1 MALGIDGVR
10 IGVVTDEESHT
21 GCTVVLPPEGSVGG
35 MAIRGGAPGTRE
47 AGVLSVGSANT
58 AVHAVALCGSSLFG
72 LRAAGGVA
80 DWCAAHEIG
89 LQLPG
94 GRFPIVGAAVV
105 MDIHSP
111 DEARIDHEAG
121 WDACRLATSNDP
133 AQGSVGAGTGC
144 TVGKEGGRDWGSKG
158 GQGWAVVE
166 GGGVTVAAL
175 MIVNAFG
182 SVYQGGQILAGT
194 RAPDDYPRY
203 PATAP
208 SGLFNRVGQPVGDG
222 EWGSLSDG
230 PTSNTVIGV
239 VVTDAMLTKASACR
253 VADLSHSG
261 IARMVSPAHTNLDGD
276 AMFAIGTGRVTASTD
291 LIADLAASAV
301 AEAIQSAVTHATGI
315 PGWPADER
323 AGNSSSASR
332 TLWGE

>member
-1 MALGIDGVR
+1 MAV
-10 IGVVTDEESHT
+10 
-21 GCTVVLPPEGSVGG
+21 PPAPARPGSC
-35 MAIRGGAPGTRE
+35 RLDP
-47 AGVLSVGSANT
+47 ANT
-58 AVHAVALCGSSLFG
+58 AIHAVALCGSSLFG

-80 DWCAAHEIG
+80 DLCAAHEIG

-166 GGGVTVAAL
+166 GGGVTVGAL

-182 SVYQGGQILAGT
+182 SIYQDGEILAGS
-194 RAPDDYPRY
+194 RAPEEYPSY
-203 PATAP
+203 PATPP
-208 SGLFNRVGQPVGDG
+208 SGLFNRVGRPVGDG

-230 PTSNTVIGV
+230 PTSNTVIGL
-239 VVTDAMLTKASACR
+239 VVTDAVLTKATACR

-261 IARMVSPAHTNLDGD
+261 IASNGVSRPHQ
-276 AMFAIGTGRVTASTD
+276 F
-291 LIADLAASAV
+291 
-301 AEAIQSAVTHATGI
+301 
-315 PGWPADER
+315 GW
-323 AGNSSSASR
+323 
-332 TLWGE
+332 